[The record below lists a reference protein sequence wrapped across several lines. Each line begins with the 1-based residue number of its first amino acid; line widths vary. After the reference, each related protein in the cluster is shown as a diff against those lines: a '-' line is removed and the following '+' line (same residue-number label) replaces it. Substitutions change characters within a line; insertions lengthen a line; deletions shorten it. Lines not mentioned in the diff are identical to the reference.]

1 MITYK
6 TYSSML
12 YTVTFNPSLDYYLKV
27 NNIKRGAVNRAA
39 GEKLI
44 PGGKGIN
51 VSLALKELGDD
62 TVALGFIAGF
72 TGRAILNE
80 INGRGLK
87 NQFIE
92 VEGQTRINVKIKS
105 VAETDINGEGARVT
119 PADVTLL
126 VKRLKKMLRGG
137 DWIIISGS
145 VPTTLPKTIYAD
157 FLDELKPPKSVN
169 VVIDASGKLLTESL
183 RHKPFLIKPNIF
195 ELCEIFG
202 IPQTLDV
209 RKIAECAYKLQQL
222 GARNV
227 IVSLGADGAVMVTE
241 TDQSMYVRAA
251 RGQLVNSVGAGDTMV
266 AGFLHEYINT
276 GNYFKALNFATA
288 AGSACAFTEMLPTR
302 EQIEYVESLM
312 L

>member
-1 MITYK
+1 
-6 TYSSML
+6 ML
-12 YTVTFNPSLDYYLKV
+12 YTITFNPSLDYYLKV

-51 VSLALKELGDD
+51 VSLALKELGND
-62 TVALGFIAGF
+62 TMAMGFVAGF
-72 TGRAILNE
+72 TGKAILAE
-80 INGRGLK
+80 INERGLK

-105 VAETDINGEGARVT
+105 VAETDINGEGAFVR
-119 PADVTLL
+119 PSDVSALIR
-126 VKRLKKMLRGG
+126 KLKKNLHGG
-137 DWIIISGS
+137 DWIILSGS
-145 VPTTLPKTIYAD
+145 VPSSLPKTAYSD
-157 FLDELKPPKSVN
+157 FLDELKPPKGVN
-169 VVIDASGKLLTESL
+169 IVVDASDGLLTESL

-195 ELCEIFG
+195 ELCEVFG
-202 IPQTLDV
+202 IPHTLDI
-209 RKIAECAYKLQQL
+209 RKITECAAQLQKL
-222 GARNV
+222 GARTV
-227 IVSLGADGAVMVTE
+227 IASMGADGAVMVTE

-266 AGFLHEYINT
+266 AGFIHEYINT

-288 AGSACAFTEMLPTR
+288 AGSACAFTETLPTR